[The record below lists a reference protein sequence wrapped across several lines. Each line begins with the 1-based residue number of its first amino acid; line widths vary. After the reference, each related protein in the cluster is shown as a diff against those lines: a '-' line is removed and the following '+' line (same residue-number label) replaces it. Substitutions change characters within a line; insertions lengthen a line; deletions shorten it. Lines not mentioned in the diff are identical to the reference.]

1 MIADFLQRLRPGGPW
16 VLTAIVPDGKTDTQ
30 TFADASQAQAWA
42 LAGNQQANL
51 YLHVNPTTGPVG
63 KKATKEQIAA
73 LEFLHV
79 DLDPRTGEDFAQER
93 ARILALL
100 TDHRPEGI
108 PAPTLIV
115 DSGGGYQAWWRLAE
129 PIPLNGDLSKAEE
142 AERWN
147 RALERAFGADHC
159 HNCDRVLRLPG
170 TTNWPNRKK
179 RDKGRAPT
187 RAEVQGWP
195 AEGDGYPLT
204 AFRVPLPPPK
214 AAAVPATASR
224 GAPNC
229 AALAVGTPMGTE
241 ELRAWAAANGRTIPD
256 GPLAVLVHGRDCDPG
271 KYPSRSEAL
280 WAVVCGLAR
289 AGLPDE
295 LIVAA
300 IMDPNNKASACVLD
314 KRNPGAEAW
323 GQVTKARDAVSREG
337 DRDPLAAARRA
348 HQVEENRRI
357 GEGAAT
363 LPPAELIELDAALSR
378 FVFCSDGSRVVDVF
392 NPHYDLP
399 LHDWQATYAASKVTV
414 ARPPKVLAG
423 GGTKEQEPASVPL
436 AKVWM
441 SHPERRTVITR
452 TFKAGG
458 PLVLPDPGG
467 RLAVNS
473 WRPFDRSL
481 TVADLDA
488 AGLGLFLDHVA
499 FLFGEDAP
507 RFLDWLAHIEQKPG
521 ELPHTSWL
529 HIARK
534 FGMGRNWLASV
545 LTRVWAGSVAP
556 NFDLVASLKSG
567 FNGGLSRKVLAIVDE
582 IREGGRD
589 AQWEHSEKMK
599 GLITEETRT
608 INPKY
613 GRQSVEFNACRWLL
627 FSNHLS
633 AIPMENGDRRI
644 EVVVNEAMPHPADY
658 YTALYRALNEPT
670 FIAAVATF
678 LGRRDLSAFNP
689 GAHAR
694 LSEAKREAIQASQSP
709 DAYWAELIA
718 HHWPCDVAPNDA
730 LAAVF
735 HADAD
740 NGGGLLASQRR
751 ALAAADIVALG
762 KPIWLERGSSRL
774 SVVRNKTR
782 WKAAPDKEIRA
793 EWERGEAVAKKATHG
808 RGWAGWRNYLM
819 GCAAGGPAEG
829 TADQPRLPF

>member
-1 MIADFLQRLRPGGPW
+1 MIADFLHRLRPGGPF
-16 VLTAIVPDGKTDTQ
+16 VLTSIIPDGKPDTQ
-30 TFADASQAQAWA
+30 TFTDAAHAQAWA
-42 LAGNQQANL
+42 LAENKTANV
-51 YLHVNPTTGPVG
+51 YYSVNPTIGPVAR
-63 KKATKEQIAA
+63 KAKKEQMAA
-73 LEFLHV
+73 LAFLHL
-79 DLDPRTGEDFAQER
+79 DLDPHAGEDFHEER

-100 TDHRPEGI
+100 TVSRPAGV
-108 PAPTLIV
+108 PAPTVIV
-115 DSGGGYQAWWRLAE
+115 DSGGGYQALWRLAE
-129 PIPLNGDLSKAEE
+129 PIPINGDVAQAEE

-147 RALERAFGADHC
+147 RALEQIFSADNC
-159 HNCDRVLRLPG
+159 HNCDRILRLPG
-170 TTNWPNRKK
+170 TINWPNKRK
-179 RDKGRAPT
+179 REKGRAPT
-187 RAEVQGWP
+187 DAGVHEWP
-195 AEGDGYPLT
+195 EGADAYPLA
-204 AFRVPLPPPK
+204 AFGVNLPPPK
-214 AAAVPATASR
+214 GASGTATASGKAPS
-224 GAPNC
+224 GAT
-229 AALAVGTPMGTE
+229 LAVGTPMGVDD
-241 ELRAWAAANGRTIPD
+241 LRAWAAANAVTIPD
-256 GPLAVLVHGRDCDPG
+256 LPLAVLVHGRDFDPD

-289 AGLPDE
+289 AGMPDE

-300 IMDPNNKASACVLD
+300 IMDPSNKASGCVLD
-314 KRNPGAEAW
+314 KRNASAEAW
-323 GQVTKARDAVSREG
+323 AQVSKAREAVAC
-337 DRDPLAAARRA
+337 DRNPIEAARRA
-348 HQVEENRRI
+348 HQAEENRRI
-357 GEGAAT
+357 GEGASE
-363 LPPAELIELDAALSR
+363 LPTAELIELDAALSR
-378 FVFCSDGSRVVDVF
+378 FVFCSDGARVVDVV

-399 LHDWQATYAASKVTV
+399 LHDWQVTYAASKVTV
-414 ARPPKVLAG
+414 SRPPKVLAG
-423 GGTKEQEPASVPL
+423 GGTKEQEPVSVPL
-436 AKVWM
+436 TKVWV
-441 SHPERRTVITR
+441 SHPARRTVVTR

-488 AGLGLFLDHVA
+488 VGLGMFLDHVA
-499 FLFGEDAP
+499 FLFSEDAP

-556 NFDLVASLKSG
+556 NFDLVASLRSG
-567 FNGGLSRKVLAIVDE
+567 FNGGLSRKVLAVVDE

-644 EVVVNEAMPHPADY
+644 EVVVNEALPRPADY
-658 YTALYRALNEPT
+658 YTALYRALNDPM
-670 FIAAVATF
+670 FIAAVAIY
-678 LGRRDLSAFNP
+678 LGRRDLGMFNP

-694 LSEAKREAIQASQSP
+694 MSDAKREAIQASQSP

-718 HHWPCDVAPNDA
+718 RHWPCDVAPNDA

-735 HADAD
+735 NADSD
-740 NGGGLLASQRR
+740 NNGGGLLASQRR
-751 ALAAADIVALG
+751 ALQAADIVALG
-762 KPIWLERGSSRL
+762 DPVWLDKGSTRM
-774 SVVRNKTR
+774 SVIRNKAR
-782 WKAAPDKEIRA
+782 WKAAQGKETRA
-793 EWERGEAVAKKATHG
+793 EWERGEASARTALPG
-808 RGWAGWRNYLM
+808 AGWNGWRHYLL
-819 GCAAGGPAEG
+819 GCAAGGRSEG
-829 TADQPRLPF
+829 STDAHRFPF